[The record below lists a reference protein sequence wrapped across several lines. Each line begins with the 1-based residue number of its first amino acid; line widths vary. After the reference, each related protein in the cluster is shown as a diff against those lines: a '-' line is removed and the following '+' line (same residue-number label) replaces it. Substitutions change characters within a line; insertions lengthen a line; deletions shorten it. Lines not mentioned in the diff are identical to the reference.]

1 MSERERALLLFA
13 ITLGGFLGAFTVSAT
28 NVALPMIE
36 SEFGVSAVTLS
47 WIPLAY
53 VLGTAAALMPMGR
66 LADLHG
72 HRRSFM
78 WSLRVF
84 TALMLAAGFAPSAGV
99 LMAVRAAQGVAGAMV
114 ITTSTAMVTFAY
126 PPEGRGRALG
136 LFAAGP
142 YLGLT
147 LGPVLGGVIIHNTG
161 WRTLFLA
168 AGALSVANCVIPIWR
183 LGGIEW
189 REPKRAEFDV
199 LGAVLYAVAL
209 PALLLGFTL
218 LPSLLGTI
226 LVAPGAAG
234 LGAFLWWETRAAD
247 PLLNV
252 DLFRHNRVF
261 AFSNLAAFINYA
273 ATLAIT
279 FLMSLYLQYTRGLN
293 PQTAGFVLV
302 AGAFVQA
309 AFSPVAGRVADR
321 VEARLVA
328 SAGMGLC
335 VLGLLGLVFVGQ
347 DTAYWYVIAMLCM
360 LGLGFAF
367 FAAPITLAVMGSV
380 ETRHVGVASST
391 LATVRWAG
399 QNLSIG
405 VAGLVLAIVVGQ
417 EAIVPAVY
425 PRVLT
430 SVRITFGIFT
440 ALCALGVAAALV
452 GPGRRR
458 RRPSTS

>member
-1 MSERERALLLFA
+1 MLLVA

-28 NVALPMIE
+28 NIALPTIQ
-36 SEFGVSAVTLS
+36 SEFRVSAVTLS

-53 VLGTAAALMPMGR
+53 VLATAAALMPMGR
-66 LADLHG
+66 FADLHG
-72 HRRSFM
+72 HKRSFV

-84 TALMLAAGFAPSAGV
+84 VALMLATAFAPSAGV
-99 LMAVRAAQGVAGAMV
+99 LMALRAAQGMAGAMM
-114 ITTSTAMVTFAY
+114 IPASTAIVIFAY
-126 PPEGRGRALG
+126 PLEERGRALG

-142 YLGLT
+142 YLGFT

-161 WRTLFLA
+161 WRTLFLVV
-168 AGALSVANCVIPIWR
+168 GALGVANCLIPLWR
-183 LGGIEW
+183 LRGVEW
-189 REPKRAEFDV
+189 REPKRARFDI
-199 LGAVLYAVAL
+199 LGSGLYAVAL

-226 LVAPGAAG
+226 LVITGVAG
-234 LGAFLWWETRAAD
+234 ITTFIWWETRAAD

-252 DLFRHNRVF
+252 GLFRHNRVF
-261 AFSNLAAFINYA
+261 AFSNMAAFINYA

-321 VEARLVA
+321 IEARLVA

-335 VLGLLGLVFVGQ
+335 VLGLLGLVFVGE
-347 DTAYWYVIAMLCM
+347 DTAYWYVIAMLCL

-367 FAAPITLAVMGSV
+367 FASPITHAVMGSV
-380 ETRHVGVASST
+380 EKRHVGVASST

-405 VAGLVLAIVVGQ
+405 LAGLVLAVVVGGG
-417 EAIVPAVY
+417 AIEPSVY

-430 SVRITFGIFT
+430 SVRISFAILTV
-440 ALCALGVAAALV
+440 LCMLGVAASLV
-452 GPGRRR
+452 GPGRSRGLT
-458 RRPSTS
+458 PTP